1 MQDMGNS
8 EDKEDVEAEDVVYC
22 DEVELFDE
30 SAQNLYLFEL
40 RLGKPV
46 RMAARAVGFTP
57 RAVREYRKR
66 NAIFDEECEEN
77 IAEADEEVEWEA
89 RKAMKAHEPY
99 AVKLLAERQGWKR
112 EAKQSQG
119 GASGLPQIE
128 GNPMERIMKLQAQ
141 IANRS
146 PEPIPESAPVP
157 AIEPVKKGK
166 PKKVGKP
173 KPKFPEPSVIDVS
186 LADDDA

>member
-1 MQDMGNS
+1 MGNS
-8 EDKEDVEAEDVVYC
+8 ESNEDVEAEDVVYC
-22 DEVELFDE
+22 DEVDLFDE
-30 SAQNLYLFEL
+30 SAQNLYLSEL

-112 EAKQSQG
+112 EQKQSQG

-141 IANRS
+141 IANRNPDSGDAPQTVS
-146 PEPIPESAPVP
+146 PKPVSIAPEKS
-157 AIEPVKKGK
+157 KKAK
-166 PKKVGKP
+166 PKI